1 MLGAQC
7 GLFCLTRDPGLY
19 YKYKAVNGAQ
29 GNYIS
34 NNVVSLPR
42 LPVVQLVMYT
52 VVLVMHIVW
61 CHQNKCPLE

>member
-34 NNVVSLPR
+34 NNIVSLS
-42 LPVVQLVMYT
+42 VVQLVMYT
-52 VVLVMHIVW
+52 VVLVMYIVW

>member
-34 NNVVSLPR
+34 NKVVSLS
-42 LPVVQLVMYT
+42 VVQLVMYT
-52 VVLVMHIVW
+52 VVLVMYIVW
-61 CHQNKCPLE
+61 CHQNKCPL